1 MLDQSDLCTELA
13 GSTCAAEAS
22 WASSDNQQIE
32 SSARFHLLIKI
43 FVNVGPETYS
53 KETVGDFR
61 FIANFAPPPSARRS
75 SQCGAH
81 ACSLYHRVV
90 TMALDEALP
99 DHRIANT
106 FEIWFGRNAKAVLF
120 RSLSQWWRPREE
132 EEERC
137 RCWKAGVRGSFGPLL
152 SNGDKESCLLLYCW

>member
-1 MLDQSDLCTELA
+1 M
-13 GSTCAAEAS
+13 
-22 WASSDNQQIE
+22 
-32 SSARFHLLIKI
+32 
-43 FVNVGPETYS
+43 NVGPETYS

-81 ACSLYHRVV
+81 ACSLHHRVI

-106 FEIWFGRNAKAVLF
+106 FEIWFGRNAK
-120 RSLSQWWRPREE
+120 LSYFDHSRNDEDQ
-132 EEERC
+132 ER
-137 RCWKAGVRGSFGPLL
+137 RRKSVTGAEKQV
-152 SNGDKESCLLLYCW
+152 